1 MQKFQ
6 KKIVGWGA
14 YWFNLVGKTVLI
26 KVVLS
31 SLQIYPCSG
40 LLALKFILT
49 RMSIM
54 IQNIL
59 WKGGKNN
66 DKNFHLINLNAVQF
80 QKEKGGLGIRNP
92 LMVNISPGAKLVSK
106 LIPHSKEWY
115 LRLS

>member
-14 YWFNLVGKTVLI
+14 YWFNLGGKTILI

-31 SLQIYPCSG
+31 YLAIYPCSG
-40 LLALKFILT
+40 LLAPKFILNW
-49 RMSIM
+49 MSIM
-54 IQNIL
+54 IQNFL
-59 WKGGKNN
+59 WQGGKNN
-66 DKNFHLINLNAVQF
+66 DKNFHLIDSKAVQF

-92 LMVNISPGAKLVSK
+92 LMANISPGAKLISK
-106 LIPHSKEWY
+106 LISHSKEWY